1 MKTAI
6 CYQVVDIQTKEV
18 VKECKTRNTAT
29 RVADRR
35 DLAYGAVRHIVRPV
49 Y

>member
-18 VKECKTRNTAT
+18 VKECKTRNGAT
-29 RVADRR
+29 RAADNR
-35 DLAYGAVRHIVRPV
+35 DRIYGAVRYIVRPV